1 MVHRVLVSP
10 HPDQHFSFPV
20 FSIVAVLTGV
30 KRYLIV
36 LICISLMIGDV
47 EHLFIYLPAIYISS
61 LLFGFLMVL
70 LAV

>member
-1 MVHRVLVSP
+1 MISM
-10 HPDQHFSFPV
+10 
-20 FSIVAVLTGV
+20 
-30 KRYLIV
+30 
-36 LICISLMIGDV
+36 CISLMIGDV